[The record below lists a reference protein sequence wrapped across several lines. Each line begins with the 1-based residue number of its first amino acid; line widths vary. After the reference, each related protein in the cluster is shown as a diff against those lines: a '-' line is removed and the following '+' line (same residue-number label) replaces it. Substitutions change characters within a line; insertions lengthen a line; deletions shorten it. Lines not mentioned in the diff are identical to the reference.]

1 MLLYYFLISCGII
14 SAILVIVSNN
24 PIHGVLALILLFLNS
39 SILLLTYEVN
49 FIALI
54 IIIIYLGAVTIL
66 FLFTLMMLNLQIYQ
80 LLQSTLGYL
89 PIGSTIALILFTVL
103 IWISNNIAT
112 TSNIDDTLINYTSD
126 FFQNSTIQILGYNL
140 YIVQHHYLI
149 TSSLIL
155 LLAMVSA
162 ISLSLENQKYI
173 LRQDISLQMSTRTES
188 KMIDLPN

>member
-1 MLLYYFLISCGII
+1 MLLYYFLISCGLI

-49 FIALI
+49 FLALI

-112 TSNIDDTLINYTSD
+112 PSNIEDLVFNYTSD
-126 FFQNSTIQILGYNL
+126 FFQNNTIQILGYNL

-173 LRQDISLQMSTRTES
+173 LRQDISVQMNTRTES
-188 KMIDLPN
+188 KMIELG

>member
-1 MLLYYFLISCGII
+1 MLLYLSLIIGGLI

-39 SILLLTYEVN
+39 SILLLTYEIN
-49 FIALI
+49 FLALI

-89 PIGSTIALILFTVL
+89 PIGGTIALILFTVL
-103 IWISNNIAT
+103 IWISNNIAHT
-112 TSNIDDTLINYTSD
+112 NNIDILVLDYTNE
-126 FFQNSTIQILGYNL
+126 FFNNTTIQILGFNL
-140 YIVQHHYLI
+140 YIIQNHYLI

-162 ISLSLENQKYI
+162 ISLSLQNQKYI
-173 LRQDISLQMSTRTES
+173 LRQDISIQMNTRTES
-188 KMIDLPN
+188 KMIDINT

>member
-1 MLLYYFLISCGII
+1 MLLYLSLIIGGLI

-39 SILLLTYEVN
+39 SILLLTYEIN
-49 FIALI
+49 FLALI

-89 PIGSTIALILFTVL
+89 PIGGTIALILFTVL
-103 IWISNNIAT
+103 IWISNNIAHT
-112 TSNIDDTLINYTSD
+112 NNIDILVLDYTNE
-126 FFQNSTIQILGYNL
+126 FFNNTTIQILGFNL
-140 YIVQHHYLI
+140 YIIQNHYLI

-162 ISLSLENQKYI
+162 ISLSLQNQKYI
-173 LRQDISLQMSTRTES
+173 LRQDISIQMNTRTES
-188 KMIDLPN
+188 KMIDINI